1 MTITSSTNQATFQGT
16 GAQTVFNFGFI
27 WGDPSYM
34 TVTTVVSGVT
44 TVLTPSQFTLSLN
57 PAVPGSIWGVGGS
70 VTYPLVGSPLAV
82 GSTIT
87 IARQVP
93 YLQTV
98 SLSNQGSQTP
108 QSMEEGM
115 DLLEMQLQQDQTFD
129 SYGFSAPTTD
139 PTAPLPVPPA
149 SVRANQMAVFDG
161 NGNLTSGT
169 LPASGTISTAMQP
182 VVNAATVAL
191 GRTALGL
198 GALALENFGSGLG
211 DDGSGNARVN
221 QTITVGGS
229 NESVTSAFAW
239 TLRVASTAVTYA
251 FPAGS
256 TLWNGFTLQIAATN
270 GGVTLTINGADS
282 FLGQSAGASYSVPS
296 GYVATISCDGAT
308 NATWYVRLA
317 LIAVSNAAVPVT
329 GPTGRLTLTSATP
342 VLSSAV
348 LTAGTMYFTPFGG
361 NSEPVWNGSS
371 WVSLPLPEIS
381 ALLSDVTYS
390 PAAAVAGGIY
400 DWFVWQPTSGSWALS
415 RSPVWTNTTTRAL
428 ALTRVNGLL
437 TNASPITNGPA
448 AGYGLYVGTSVCDAG
463 GATVTF
469 NPNPSPASTGPALGA
484 WIGLWNQYNST
495 GVSASEQDSKVSW
508 TPTASWGAAD
518 ASTNNRI
525 TFVTGQAQ
533 DGISAAYFA
542 QIYSLNAS
550 NYAYVGIGLDST
562 TTPSVAGTVQTG
574 SGSSGGNGTVN
585 INLSVLPQIGKHY
598 IQALE
603 IAGSG
608 SPVIYGGSGGMQL
621 SAQLRY

>member
-108 QSMEEGM
+108 QSMEEGL

-211 DDGSGNARVN
+211 DDGAGNARVN
-221 QTITVGGS
+221 QTITVDGS
-229 NESVTSAFAW
+229 NQSVTSAFAW
-239 TLRVASTAVTYA
+239 ALRVASTAVTYA

-282 FLGQSAGASYSVPS
+282 FLGQGAGTSYSVPS
-296 GYVATISCDGAT
+296 GYVATVSCDGAT
-308 NATWYVRLA
+308 NATWYVRLG
-317 LIAVSNAAVPVT
+317 LLAVSNTSAPVA

-348 LTAGTMYFTPFGG
+348 LAAGTMYFTPSGG
-361 NSEPVWNGSS
+361 NSAPVWNGSS
-371 WVSLPLPEIS
+371 WVSLPLPDIS
-381 ALLSDVTYS
+381 ALLRDVTYS
-390 PAAAVAGGIY
+390 PAAAVAGGNY
-400 DWFVWQPTSGSWALS
+400 DWFAWQPTSGSWALS
-415 RSPVWTNTTTRAL
+415 RSPIWTNTTTRAL
-428 ALTRVNGLL
+428 ALARVNGLL

-484 WIGLWNQYNST
+484 WIGLWNQYNRVS
-495 GVSASEQDSKVSW
+495 VSAQAQDSK
-508 TPTASWGAAD
+508 ASWAYNTAAFRAVD
-518 ASTNNRI
+518 ASNNNRI
-525 TFVTGQAQ
+525 TAITG
-533 DGISAAYFA
+533 AAEDSPLVSYSGAITSSVFA
-542 QIYSLNAS
+542 TCF
-550 NYAYVGIGLDST
+550 VGIGVNST
-562 TTPSVAGTVQTG
+562 TSPSGVIGGVNDAT
-574 SGSSGGNGTVN
+574 GGNSITATYAGAPF
-585 INLSVLPQIGKHY
+585 LGQQY
-598 IQALE
+598 YQALE
-603 IAGSG
+603 AG
-608 SPVIYGGSGGMQL
+608 GGSGTQTWSGGLNMQL

>member
-239 TLRVASTAVTYA
+239 TLRVANTAVTYA

-282 FLGQSAGASYSVPS
+282 FLGQGAGTSYSVPS
-296 GYVATISCDGAT
+296 GYVATVSCDGAT
-308 NATWYVRLA
+308 NATWYVRLG
-317 LIAVSNAAVPVT
+317 LLAVSNTSAPVA

-348 LTAGTMYFTPFGG
+348 LTAGTMYFTPSGG
-361 NSEPVWNGSS
+361 NSAPVWNGSS

-400 DWFVWQPTSGSWALS
+400 DWFAWQPTSGSWALS
-415 RSPVWTNTTTRAL
+415 RSPIWTNTTTRAL

-448 AGYGLYVGTSVCDAG
+448 AGYGLYVGTSLCDAG

-469 NPNPSPASTGPALGA
+469 NPTPAGASGGPTNGA
-484 WIGLWNQYNST
+484 WVGLWNQYNR
-495 GVSASEQDSKVSW
+495 VSLAATVHDTKASW
-508 TPTASWGAAD
+508 TWSTATWQIAD
-518 ASTNNRI
+518 ASANNAI
-525 TFVTGQAQ
+525 TFVSGASEDAFISAYGTQGTTSVSATFYIGVGINSTSSPTGQIGAFAASNVS
-533 DGISAAYFA
+533 GMSAASYD
-542 QIYSLNAS
+542 
-550 NYAYVGIGLDST
+550 GL
-562 TTPSVAGTVQTG
+562 TPLGKTV
-574 SGSSGGNGTVN
+574 VN
-585 INLSVLPQIGKHY
+585 
-598 IQALE
+598 ALE
-603 IAGSG
+603 AGAGSG
-608 SPVIYGGSGGMQL
+608 TQTFYGAQVMQL